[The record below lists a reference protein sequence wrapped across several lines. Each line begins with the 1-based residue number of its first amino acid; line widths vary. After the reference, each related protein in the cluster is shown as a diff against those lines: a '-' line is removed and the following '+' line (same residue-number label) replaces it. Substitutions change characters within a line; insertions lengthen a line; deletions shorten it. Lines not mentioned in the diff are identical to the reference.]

1 MTAPATSPAAGAAAA
16 PAGPAWHTLTV
27 EDALAQQGVTAGQGL
42 TAADAAARLAKFGSN
57 TFTEGRR
64 EPRWR
69 SFLRQ
74 YADPMQIVL
83 LVAGVVCF
91 FIPGQAQTGRL
102 LVILTL
108 VNAFMGLNQEGK
120 AAKAV
125 AALQGMMLL
134 KAKVRRDG
142 QLAEIPADQIVPGDI
157 IVVEAGDVIPA
168 DGRII
173 RAATMEIDES
183 ALTGESVP
191 ASKGVD
197 AVAAADTPLGD
208 RVDMAYMNTSVTR
221 GSGDILVTATGMATE
236 VGHISGLLNA
246 EKTEATPLT
255 KQLDKLTNQILVIAG
270 LALIASMGLGLARG
284 ESFQTLFITAVAFAV
299 SAIPTG
305 LPAVVTTILSMGTQ
319 NLAKAGAI
327 MKRLRSVETLGS
339 TSAINSDKTGTLTL
353 NQMTA
358 VEMSIPGRRYAIT
371 GTGYGTDG
379 QINRTGGQ
387 PDVPLDAFL
396 LPMALCADAVVKNG
410 ELIGDPT
417 EGALVVLAA
426 KGGMDPAL
434 TREQYPRV
442 AELPFDAAYKFMA
455 TFHSMKDDAGK
466 DVVRAFVKGAPD
478 QLLARATLILT
489 PDLTATQPVDD
500 ATTKVY
506 LDENTRLGEK
516 GLRVMAT
523 ARRDFDAATFDP
535 NADLLALIQGLTL
548 LALVGIVDPPRPAAR
563 ASIATAK
570 SAGIQVRMITGDHAV
585 TAQAIAT
592 DLGIGGRAITGA
604 EFGAMSDEEAM
615 RQIDTIGV
623 IARVTPEHKVHLVDI
638 LKKKGHIVAMTGD
651 GVNDAPAL
659 KKADIGIAM
668 GITGTEVS
676 KEAAVMIL
684 TDDDFATIVKAVE
697 LGRGLYDNLKKYIR
711 FQMACLFGFIF
722 TFLGSAIFN
731 IAGGIPFFP
740 LQTLWVN
747 FTVDVFQAIGL
758 GYGKPADGL
767 MKRKPRPANEAI
779 LPTRL
784 LIWLVVGGFVM
795 GVGTL
800 AVIWWATTAFPSEND
815 AVARTMGF
823 TTFSI
828 SNLAFSWVTKD
839 ENRSVFSAEVMQD
852 RAFVI
857 ASLASVASIFL
868 AVNLGVFQRFLDTTE
883 LTADQ
888 WLICI
893 VVGLAV
899 VLVSEIRKL
908 VWKAPLDDEPEK
920 VAKTPATTSAAAA

>member
-1 MTAPATSPAAGAAAA
+1 MTEPATPLAPGTAAAS
-16 PAGPAWHTLTV
+16 AGPAWHTLTV
-27 EDALAQQGVTAGQGL
+27 DDALAQQGVTAGTGL
-42 TAADAAARLAKFGSN
+42 SAAEAASRLASVGPNRFA
-57 TFTEGRR
+57 EGKR

-69 SFLRQ
+69 AFLRQ

-83 LVAGVVCF
+83 LVAGIVCF

-108 VNAFMGLNQEGK
+108 VNAAMGLNQEGK

-125 AALQGMMLL
+125 SALQGMMLV

-142 QLAEIPADQIVPGDI
+142 QIAEIAADQIVPGDVI
-157 IVVEAGDVIPA
+157 SVEAGDVVPA

-183 ALTGESVP
+183 ALTGESIP
-191 ASKGVD
+191 SSKGVD
-197 AVAAADTPLGD
+197 PVPAVDTPLGD

-236 VGHISGLLNA
+236 VGHISRLLQS

-255 KQLDKLTNQILVIAG
+255 KQLNKLTNQILVIAG
-270 LALIASMGLGLARG
+270 LALLASMGLGLWRG
-284 ESFQTLFITAVAFAV
+284 ESFDVLFITAVAFAV

-353 NQMTA
+353 NKMTA
-358 VEMSIPGRRYAIT
+358 VEMTIAGRRYAIS

-379 QINRTGGQ
+379 AITRTGGQ
-387 PDVPLDAFL
+387 PEVPLDQFL
-396 LPMALCADAVVKNG
+396 LPMALCADAIVKDG
-410 ELIGDPT
+410 ALIGDPT

-426 KGGMDPAL
+426 KGGVDPTL

-455 TFHSMKDDAGK
+455 TFHAMKDESGADI
-466 DVVRAFVKGAPD
+466 VRAFVKGAPD
-478 QLLARATLILT
+478 QLLARAANGLAA
-489 PDLTATQPVDD
+489 DLTTLVPIDGHREA
-500 ATTKVY
+500 Y
-506 LDENTRLGEK
+506 LGENQRLGEK

-523 ARRDFDAATFDP
+523 ARKDFDPATFDP
-535 NADLLALIQGLTL
+535 RADLLPLVDGLTL

-570 SAGIQVRMITGDHAV
+570 AAGIQVRMITGDHAV

-592 DLGIGGRAITGA
+592 DLGIPGRAITGA
-604 EFGAMSDEEAM
+604 EFGAMSDDEAM
-615 RQIDTIGV
+615 RQIDGIGV
-623 IARVTPEHKVHLVDI
+623 IARVTPEHKVRLVDI
-638 LKKKGHIVAMTGD
+638 LKMKGHIVAMTGD

-711 FQMACLFGFIF
+711 AQMGWLFGFIF

-767 MKRKPRPANEAI
+767 MLRKPRPANEPI

-784 LIWLVVGGFVM
+784 MAWLVVAGLVM
-795 GVGTL
+795 GVGAL
-800 AVIWWATTAFPSEND
+800 AVIAWATTAFPSGDD
-815 AVARTMGF
+815 AIARTMGF

-828 SNLAFSWVTKD
+828 SNLAFSWATKD
-839 ENRSVFSAEVMQD
+839 ESRSVFSAEVMQD

-857 ASLASVASIFL
+857 ASLASIASIFL
-868 AVNLGVFQRFLDTTE
+868 AVELGLFQRFLDTTS
-883 LTADQ
+883 LTSDQ
-888 WLICI
+888 WLVCI

-899 VLVSEIRKL
+899 LLVSEIRKL
-908 VWKAPLDDEPEK
+908 IWKAPLDDEPET
-920 VAKTPATTSAAAA
+920 VAPAPSAASATAA